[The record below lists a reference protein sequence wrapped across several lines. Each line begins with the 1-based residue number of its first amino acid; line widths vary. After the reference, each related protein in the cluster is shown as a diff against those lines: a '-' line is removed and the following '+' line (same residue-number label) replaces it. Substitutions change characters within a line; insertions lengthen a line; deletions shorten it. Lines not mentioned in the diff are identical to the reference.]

1 MYTIVSQN
9 SSTSPA
15 LRIMEFSTGGTT
27 INYNTNQT
35 WANGTTNNEHATLQ
49 QALGAQAFNRMNKAQ
64 LDAVADGYHFS
75 QDSADT
81 LDLMIAPYTA
91 SGSSPIS
98 DGVTINYD
106 AEAIVR
112 EAIGGT
118 DYVAEFPNASTI
130 NIKSLI
136 NGNMKIRAQ

>member
-1 MYTIVSQN
+1 MD
-9 SSTSPA
+9 
-15 LRIMEFSTGGTT
+15 
-27 INYNTNQT
+27 
-35 WANGTTNNEHATLQ
+35 
-49 QALGAQAFNRMNKAQ
+49 KAQ

-81 LDLMIAPYTA
+81 LDLMIAPYAA

-112 EAIGGT
+112 EAIPGT
-118 DYVAEFPNASTI
+118 DYIADFPNNTTI
-130 NIKSLI
+130 NIKSLV
-136 NGNMKIRAQ
+136 NTNMKVRAL